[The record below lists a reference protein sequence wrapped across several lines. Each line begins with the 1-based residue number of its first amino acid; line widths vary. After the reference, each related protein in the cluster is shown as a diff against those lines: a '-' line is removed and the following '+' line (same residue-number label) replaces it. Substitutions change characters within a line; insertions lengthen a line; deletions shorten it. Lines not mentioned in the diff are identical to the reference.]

1 MSYSEKLQNQQSK
14 SQGNAFHASST
25 GAGEIGST
33 PGPGIIS
40 TSLPQGEKER
50 PTPSHSK
57 YPNPNLED
65 LERRKEARTKERSE
79 RGPRTSGHLYRYY
92 EKENADGSKTK
103 AIERVFNAQE
113 KADFQERERVFKVRE
128 EERQARYAHASLT
141 QAALL
146 SPAQPPKSIQQR
158 IVPVPVVSR
167 DTSPITTAIGK

>member
-14 SQGNAFHASST
+14 SQGNAFHGST

-33 PGPGIIS
+33 PGPCIIS

-57 YPNPNLED
+57 LED
-65 LERRKEARTKERSE
+65 MERRKEARTKERSE

-92 EKENADGSKTK
+92 EKENADGSKAK

-113 KADFQERERVFKVRE
+113 RADFQERERVYKVRE
-128 EERQARYAHASLT
+128 EERQARIAHASLT

-167 DTSPITTAIGK
+167 DTSPITTAIGMYR

>member
-14 SQGNAFHASST
+14 SQGNAFQAST

-57 YPNPNLED
+57 VED